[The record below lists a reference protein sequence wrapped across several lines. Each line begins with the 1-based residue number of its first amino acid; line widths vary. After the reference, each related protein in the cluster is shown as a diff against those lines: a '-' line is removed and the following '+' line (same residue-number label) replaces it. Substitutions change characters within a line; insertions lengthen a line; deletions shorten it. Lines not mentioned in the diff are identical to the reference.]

1 MRREVRELQISF
13 DLVAV
18 IWSVILFVL
27 VFYFAVGRLG
37 KVSTGSGTKY
47 DAFAGGEELPPERG
61 KYHSELFVYAALF
74 VAFEVIGL
82 LLASSIAARGLLW
95 PLLFTLAGGFS
106 LFVLMLWFVGTGGAE
121 LA

>member
-1 MRREVRELQISF
+1 MIST
-13 DLVAV
+13 DLIVV

-27 VFYFAVGRLG
+27 AFYFAVGRLG
-37 KVSTGSGTKY
+37 KISTGKGTKFE
-47 DAFAGGEELPPERG
+47 AFAGGEELPPERG

-74 VAFEVIGL
+74 VAFEVVGL
-82 LLASSIAARGLLW
+82 LLASSIAGRGLLW

-106 LFVLMLWFVGTGGAE
+106 LFVLMVWFIGTGGAE

>member
-1 MRREVRELQISF
+1 MLISI
-13 DLVAV
+13 DLVV
-18 IWSVILFVL
+18 TIWAVILFVL
-27 VFYFAVGRLG
+27 AFYFAAGKLG
-37 KVSTGSGTKY
+37 KLSTGTGTKY
-47 DAFAGGEELPPERG
+47 EAFSGGEELPPTRG

-82 LLASSIAARGLLW
+82 LLASSIAAKGLLW
-95 PLLFTLAGGFS
+95 PLIFTLAGGFS

>member
-1 MRREVRELQISF
+1 MQVSY
-13 DLVAV
+13 DLFTVLG
-18 IWSVILFVL
+18 SVVLFVL
-27 VFYFAVGRLG
+27 VLYFLVGRLG
-37 KVSTGSGTKY
+37 KVSTGTGVKY

-82 LLASSIAARGLLW
+82 LLASSISARGFLW
-95 PLLFTLAGGFS
+95 PLLFTLGGGLS
-106 LFVLMLWFVGTGGAE
+106 LFVLMVWFVGTGGAE

>member
-1 MRREVRELQISF
+1 LIVSF
-13 DLVAV
+13 DLF
-18 IWSVILFVL
+18 SVIISVIGFVL
-27 VFYFAVGRLG
+27 ALYFLVGKLG
-37 KVSTGSGTKY
+37 KVSLGKGVKF

-82 LLASSIAARGLLW
+82 LIASSIAARELIW
-95 PLLFTLAGGFS
+95 QLLFTLAGGFS
-106 LFVLMLWFVGTGGAE
+106 LFVLMVWFVGTGGAE

>member
-1 MRREVRELQISF
+1 VLISV
-13 DLVAV
+13 DLVTV

-27 VFYFAVGRLG
+27 AFYFLAGRLG
-37 KVSTGSGTKY
+37 KVSTGSGTKF

-74 VAFEVIGL
+74 VAFEVVGL
-82 LLASSIAARGLLW
+82 LLASSIAAHGLLW